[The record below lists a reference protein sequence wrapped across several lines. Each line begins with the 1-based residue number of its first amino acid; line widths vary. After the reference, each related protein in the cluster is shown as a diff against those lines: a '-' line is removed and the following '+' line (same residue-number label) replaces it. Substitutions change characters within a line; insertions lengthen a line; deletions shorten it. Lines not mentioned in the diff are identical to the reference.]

1 MQMSAEHTVKW
12 LPGRGWRVGAG
23 LGVALLA
30 VALAG
35 HFLGQPQS
43 AALAA
48 VTLAA
53 LWLAPWQALALG
65 VAGAGVV
72 VAQSAQVHWLDAVV
86 MCIVPVLVSAVRR
99 TWLRRPAAPAAPGVW
114 YRAAVDAAVDGVL
127 VLETDG
133 SVLAANDAA
142 CVLLGV
148 ARDALPAFDSP
159 TCRRGVPVAPIMAL
173 LGAPAPHARRFETEL
188 KRADGGRYRA
198 EICVHRGDFDGRPVV
213 LACVRDV
220 SARHA
225 DTQARELHHAQLAAL
240 LSAQSR
246 DLAAARDNADRANHA
261 KDRFVA
267 NVSHEL
273 RTPLH
278 AVLAFASLA
287 LRLGPGN
294 EAPLRKHLV
303 RIRGSAEELGAFVD
317 DLTLLTALQSGEW
330 DLSMRKVDLAG
341 LVSSLVQRMAEPLA
355 ARGQRLETQIQ
366 VRGGVMMDAG
376 LVERLLLALLTHAS
390 RRSPTGA
397 HLVLRMRCQS
407 GRRCDGAAGPGIAV
421 QVCDAGEALSEAR
434 LVAVFDPLG
443 FGAQVDAGT
452 DNPGLQLAICR
463 QIVDRHG
470 GEISARNAEAGGV
483 VFALWLPVE
492 PADAAHAAGV
502 ETVRD

>member
-159 TCRRGVPVAPIMAL
+159 TCRRGVPVA
-173 LGAPAPHARRFETEL
+173 APA
-188 KRADGGRYRA
+188 
-198 EICVHRGDFDGRPVV
+198 
-213 LACVRDV
+213 
-220 SARHA
+220 
-225 DTQARELHHAQLAAL
+225 
-240 LSAQSR
+240 
-246 DLAAARDNADRANHA
+246 
-261 KDRFVA
+261 
-267 NVSHEL
+267 
-273 RTPLH
+273 
-278 AVLAFASLA
+278 
-287 LRLGPGN
+287 
-294 EAPLRKHLV
+294 
-303 RIRGSAEELGAFVD
+303 
-317 DLTLLTALQSGEW
+317 
-330 DLSMRKVDLAG
+330 
-341 LVSSLVQRMAEPLA
+341 
-355 ARGQRLETQIQ
+355 
-366 VRGGVMMDAG
+366 
-376 LVERLLLALLTHAS
+376 
-390 RRSPTGA
+390 
-397 HLVLRMRCQS
+397 
-407 GRRCDGAAGPGIAV
+407 
-421 QVCDAGEALSEAR
+421 
-434 LVAVFDPLG
+434 
-443 FGAQVDAGT
+443 
-452 DNPGLQLAICR
+452 
-463 QIVDRHG
+463 
-470 GEISARNAEAGGV
+470 
-483 VFALWLPVE
+483 
-492 PADAAHAAGV
+492 
-502 ETVRD
+502 